1 MGKNMSKPIVKK
13 TQHGDDIFFKMEN
26 DKLMVL
32 YKAVCNKY
40 VLMTEFVENN
50 ILSRHE
56 IDVLT
61 NGSEEFGLRLIF
73 KPTLIK
79 TKK

>member
-1 MGKNMSKPIVKK
+1 MLKHIVRK
-13 TQHGDDIFFKMEN
+13 TQYGDDIFFKMEN
-26 DKLMVL
+26 GKLMVL

-40 VLMTEFVENN
+40 VLITEFVENN

-61 NGSEEFGLRLIF
+61 DGSEEFGLRLIF

-79 TKK
+79 RRK

>member
-1 MGKNMSKPIVKK
+1 MCKPIVKK
-13 TQHGDDIFFKMEN
+13 TQYGDEILFKMEN
-26 DKLMVL
+26 GILMVL
-32 YKAVCNKY
+32 YKSVCDKY
-40 VLMTEFVENN
+40 VPMIEFVERN

-61 NGSEEFGLRLIF
+61 DGSEEFGLRLIF

-79 TKK
+79 RRK